1 MEDTQTVSTTCAT
14 CGNSFEAIL
23 HIRENGNTYHTR
35 NCSSQCG
42 KHYARKA
49 LAEALSEFAS
59 YDEWLEDVT
68 AKAAEGSV
76 ELKEAYCASCCNKF
90 VYILDN
96 KFNGRIMSN
105 NTCSR
110 TCFNNQTRLRKK
122 RNKAA
127 KSRVATTQKTVT
139 STVSEVPPVA
149 PVAEVKPKPP
159 VSFADLAALAEAQK
173 KALGSNYRKEL
184 KFEAPKAPKAK
195 IGSVDRKKKQRHTKP
210 KRSSGLNRKHADFDV
225 KTYRNAVLVKPKG
238 VVRCP
243 EPTKQVFHNRTLA
256 LEFIATRHP
265 NDSVIHPYTC
275 ACGKIHIGH

>member
-14 CGNSFEAIL
+14 CGNRFEAKVNIN
-23 HIRENGNTYHTR
+23 ENGKTYHTPT
-35 NCSSQCG
+35 CSSQCG

-49 LAEALSEFAS
+49 LAEALSEFDS
-59 YDEWLEDVT
+59 YDEWLQDVT

-76 ELKEAYCASCCNKF
+76 EISETYCASCSKKF
-90 VYILDN
+90 VYMLDS

-110 TCFNNQTRLRKK
+110 TCFNRHKSRRNK
-122 RNKAA
+122 RNKEAQPG
-127 KSRVATTQKTVT
+127 VTTTQEPVT
-139 STVSEVPPVA
+139 PVTKVEVEPKSPVT
-149 PVAEVKPKPP
+149 
-159 VSFADLAALAEAQK
+159 FADLALLAEAQK
-173 KALGSNYRKEL
+173 KALGSNYRKEFR
-184 KFEAPKAPKAK
+184 FEAPKAPKAK
-195 IGSVDRKKKQRHTKP
+195 VGSVDRKKKQRHTKP
-210 KRSSGLNRKHADFDV
+210 KRSSGLNRKHADFNV